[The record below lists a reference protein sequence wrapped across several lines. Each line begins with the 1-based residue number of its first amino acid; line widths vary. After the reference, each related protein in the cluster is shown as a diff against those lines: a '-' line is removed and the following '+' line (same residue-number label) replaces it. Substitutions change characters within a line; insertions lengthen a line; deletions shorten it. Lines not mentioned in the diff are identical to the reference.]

1 MDATNET
8 DWEFCPGKQ
17 DNYPCV
23 LSIFQKKKGGT
34 ERMSMFL

>member
-23 LSIFQKKKGGT
+23 LSIFQQKQKKG
-34 ERMSMFL
+34 SKFNVN